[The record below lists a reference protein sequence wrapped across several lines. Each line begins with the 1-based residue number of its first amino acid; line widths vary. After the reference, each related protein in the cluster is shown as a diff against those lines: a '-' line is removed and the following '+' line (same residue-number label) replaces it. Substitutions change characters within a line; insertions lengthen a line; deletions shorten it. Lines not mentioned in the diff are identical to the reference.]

1 MIRLAIVVE
10 GETEERFV
18 EDVLAGH
25 LHQFR
30 VIPSPV
36 LLGGRISA
44 DRLGTVMANLHWN
57 FDSVTSLVDFYGFR
71 GKGTDTVDQLEQ
83 RILNRIDDKIRR
95 PPDNSLML
103 PYVQLHE
110 FESLLFSDVSAFR
123 AIPGS
128 TNGLVERLRT
138 IRSNFRTPED
148 INDNYATAPSRR
160 IQQLLPRYRKAVHG
174 PDLIAAIG
182 LGTIRGQCRRF
193 SRWLR
198 RLESLASRPA

>member
-25 LHQFR
+25 LIQFG
-30 VIPSPV
+30 VTPSPI
-36 LLGGRISA
+36 LLGGRINA

-83 RILNRIDDKIRR
+83 RVFNRIDAEIRR
-95 PPDNSLML
+95 PPDSSLIF

-110 FESLLFSDVSAFR
+110 FESLLFSDVRAFK

-128 TNGLVERLRT
+128 TNELVESLRI

-160 IQQLLPRYRKAVHG
+160 IHQLLPRYWKAVHG

-182 LGTIRGQCRRF
+182 LDAVRDECPRF
-193 SRWLR
+193 NEWLT
-198 RLESLASRPA
+198 RLEFLPYTLP